1 MAYKYGHLHVPRS
14 QLFILFFIPFATFIR
29 VKHFLARLN
38 FKREYTSVQYGN
50 TSCAHQVSIFRYI
63 YLQSFDIG
71 INQGY
76 GQPPPC
82 WIHHALAC
90 YEKVSNR
97 FMFYMQSLPVMW
109 HNDIQI
115 HSFFNLSILA
125 FLVTLV
131 VFHTKHLSHR
141 GHFERRALGKVVMYQ
156 AFKIS
161 TDIKNLTLFLHHL
174 FKF

>member
-1 MAYKYGHLHVPRS
+1 
-14 QLFILFFIPFATFIR
+14 
-29 VKHFLARLN
+29 
-38 FKREYTSVQYGN
+38 
-50 TSCAHQVSIFRYI
+50 
-63 YLQSFDIG
+63 
-71 INQGY
+71 
-76 GQPPPC
+76 
-82 WIHHALAC
+82 
-90 YEKVSNR
+90 
-97 FMFYMQSLPVMW
+97 MFYMQSLPVMW

-161 TDIKNLTLFLHHL
+161 TDIKIQHYFSIIFSNFKGWTMLQNYHYVTSIPRFRQLLASLVLMNESLEFLTGVLASISCNMKSPPGIKSLLILPLLSRGFRNHLYSKRWPNLITL
-174 FKF
+174 